1 MGGSAL
7 WSHTVRSTRKT
18 RKTRGR
24 CGSHGRHVSN
34 ARIPFNM

>member
-7 WSHTVRSTRKT
+7 WSHTVRST